1 MSHLLDANF
10 VDRRD
15 PNRQTSQQHER
26 RQFSNSHSELSD
38 AAREIADAIDG
49 YKIQHRRRFVTY
61 EEIFQV
67 ISELGYHK

>member
-15 PNRQTSQQHER
+15 PNRQASQQHER

-49 YKIQHRRRFVTY
+49 YKIKHRRRFVTY